1 MTTKIIGRL
10 LETAGDA
17 NCDDHFAIDKWE
29 WPQGVALYALFKRWQ
44 DTGDA
49 ATLQFLTE
57 WFERMIARG
66 LPVRNVNTSAPLLTL
81 ACLANATGNKTW
93 LTLCDNWAE
102 WVMHDMPRTQENGL
116 QHITS
121 HLVNEG
127 ELWADT
133 LYMTALFLAKMG
145 TILNRQDYRDEAE
158 YQFLLHIKHLF
169 DGRDGLW
176 FHGWS
181 FVRRDHFGGI
191 RWARGNAWFTA
202 AGPEFIAIADPSP
215 ATRKL
220 VTETHKA
227 QVEALLRLQDASGL
241 WHTILDDPS
250 SYLETSASAA
260 IGYGLASALRMGL
273 FGPDLIDLAKKAVA
287 TTAAAVAA
295 KVDDK
300 GVVRGVSHGT
310 AVGMDRAHYLAI
322 PQVPTAYGQ
331 GLAFMFLDEVQRH
344 EPMGIRSTP
353 LAI

>member
-1 MTTKIIGRL
+1 MSTNDLTSMIIGRL
-10 LETAGDA
+10 LQTAGDA
-17 NCDDHFAIDKWE
+17 DCDDHFAIDKWE

-44 DTGDA
+44 DRGDPD
-49 ATLQFLTE
+49 TLRFMTD

-81 ACLANATGNKTW
+81 ACLAHATGNRAW
-93 LTLCDNWAE
+93 LSFCDDWAE
-102 WVMHDMPRTQENGL
+102 WIMHDMPRTRENGL

-133 LYMTALFLAKMG
+133 LYMTVLFLAQMG
-145 TILNRQDYRDEAE
+145 AIRERRDYREEAE

-181 FVRRDHFGGI
+181 FVRRDHFGAI
-191 RWARGNAWFTA
+191 RWARGNGWFTA
-202 AGPEFIAIADPSP
+202 AGPEFISIADPSP
-215 ATRKL
+215 ATRRM
-220 VTETHKA
+220 VAETHRA
-227 QVEALLRLQDASGL
+227 QVEALLRLQDGSGL

-260 IGYGLASALRMGL
+260 IGYGLSSALRLGL
-273 FGPDLIDLAKKAVA
+273 LPADLIDRAKQSI
-287 TTAAAVAA
+287 AAAAGAVAA
-295 KVDDK
+295 QVDEK

-310 AVGMDRAHYLAI
+310 AVGMDRDHYLAI

-331 GLAFMFLDEVQRH
+331 GLAFMFLEEVAR
-344 EPMGIRSTP
+344 
-353 LAI
+353 ANV